1 MTVADIPGTR
11 WTGNWSYTSK
21 VKVKPVETSI
31 KFLINNVIKDGN
43 LLYNIG
49 PTPLGTFD
57 Q

>member
-1 MTVADIPGTR
+1 MTVADIPDTR